1 MIITHA
7 YTHITVQVDTVDT
20 LDNSMVAGKWGLCS
34 LNCPG
39 AVAGDIC
46 KTLPGSDDPNRPCVF
61 PFTFAGVTYN
71 GCTKDNGDAWCAT
84 KVTTY
89 TVVAGYTYQF
99 YRLTILVRWCQTFLE
114 YATAIVP

>member
-1 MIITHA
+1 MNAVSIA
-7 YTHITVQVDTVDT
+7 LEQSPALALVQVTTTTTKTTSTTTTTTT
-20 LDNSMVAGKWGLCS
+20 L
-34 LNCPG
+34 PG
-39 AVAGDIC
+39 AVAGGIC

-61 PFTFAGVTYN
+61 PFTFDGVTYN

-89 TVVAGYTYQF
+89 TVIAGYKYQF